1 MQGDCLSNNS
11 VTIMIRSW
19 S

>member
-1 MQGDCLSNNS
+1 MRGDCLSNNS